1 LSFLIYKN
9 KYKKLKVARYN
20 PLKIEQSVPELYP
33 RLVQYVNGVFY
44 DGNGNRIN
52 ITGGAIVNN
61 PSLNKLIIS
70 DGTISGLSTIPDV
83 SFENGTLIVNADFQL
98 TDGSQQNGYYLV
110 SDANGLASWTS
121 SRSFYFQS
129 TVPSPTPSN
138 VGSRWVHSETGYEYV
153 WISDGTSSFWLQP
166 SQQNSIPYTT
176 TEINVATFST
186 DFEYEYYGVIYT
198 GGICEVFLP
207 LGTASVDNGKYI
219 TIADE
224 VGGISTF
231 NRGIKVYGSATQS
244 INGHSDVTMKINN
257 MSLTF
262 LFRNG
267 NWKTI

>member
-1 LSFLIYKN
+1 M
-9 KYKKLKVARYN
+9 ARYN
-20 PLKIEQSVPELYP
+20 PLKIEQAVPELYP
-33 RLVQYVNGVFY
+33 RLVQYVNGQFY
-44 DGNGNRIN
+44 DGNGNLIPVVG
-52 ITGGAIVNN
+52 GGAVVNN

-70 DGTISGLSTIPDV
+70 DGTTSGLSTIPEV
-83 SFENGTLIVNADFQL
+83 SFEGGALVVNGNFQLVNGTR
-98 TDGSQQNGYYLV
+98 QNGYFLV

-121 SRSFYFQS
+121 SISFYFQS
-129 TVPSPTPSN
+129 TPPIPSPNN
-138 VGSRWVHSETGYEYV
+138 VGSRWIHSETGYEYV
-153 WISDGTSSFWLQP
+153 WIYDGTNFNWLQP
-166 SQQNSIPYTT
+166 TQVNDVPFTT
-176 TEINVATFST
+176 TEINSATFST

-198 GGICEVFLP
+198 GGICQVYLP
-207 LGTASVDNGKYI
+207 LGTASIDNGKYI

>member
-1 LSFLIYKN
+1 M
-9 KYKKLKVARYN
+9 ARYN

-33 RLVQYVNGVFY
+33 RLVQYVNGRFY
-44 DGNGNRIN
+44 DGNGNLIN
-52 ITGGAIVNN
+52 VVGGGAIVNN

-83 SFENGTLIVNADFQL
+83 SFENGSLIINANFQL
-98 TDGSQQNGYYLV
+98 SDGSQESGYYLV

-138 VGSRWVHSETGYEYV
+138 VGSRWIHSETGYEYV
-153 WISDGTSSFWLQP
+153 WISDGTNSNWFQP
-166 SQQNSIPYTT
+166 TQVNDIPYTT
-176 TEINVATFST
+176 TEINTASFST
-186 DFEYEYYGVIYT
+186 DFEYEYYGVIYNS
-198 GGICEVFLP
+198 GICEVFLP
-207 LGTASVDNGKYI
+207 LGTAPIDNGKYI

-224 VGGISTF
+224 VGGISTY
-231 NRGIKVYGSATQS
+231 NRGIKVYAAGTQS
-244 INGHSDVTMKINN
+244 INGHSDVTMKINY